1 MSIHRD
7 PTEEEKVKI
16 KNQHTS
22 DGKIRCFVDNHPIDN
37 EADIEYHHIKPFSRT
52 GPTEAQN
59 LAPVCKDHHFR
70 IRTLSITEYRDR
82 LRMEEFF
89 KFPTP
94 RKLSDV
100 LTDRIGLNNYAK
112 DFKYEIK
119 DSKIKVYLANIL
131 EPIEITLSSCPSTEY
146 KYFYIDLPVEYLNND
161 EKLQPRPLEIK
172 RLWELYRH
180 LIVNTQLSASIG
192 RLNGNK
198 ILLFDGQHKAAAQI
212 WAGRKSIECKIYINP
227 DIKILKETNLTAHD
241 KLRQMPFFTSVLIN
255 KWADIYKEEWQDYLE
270 TSGQKSEAAFV
281 AFLIEKGKNKTQA
294 INMILS
300 NIYESIIEDESNQV
314 NEYISDRNRTR
325 KNPLSINALK
335 LTIFKKFIAY
345 PPLNINL
352 EDLDELREY
361 ERQNLITLLNI
372 LTEET
377 LINRWAPER
386 NDNPHKLAE
395 RIYSAG
401 SLKAWSSILKDVIA
415 QVLNL
420 YDGNDRNK
428 IFLREVKDDKW
439 NDIRGRIKKLFEH
452 KIWVDLSPE
461 VMFNLRVNNEE
472 QVRKYFTDKE
482 LTVNWVLGGIGA

>member
-1 MSIHRD
+1 MSIHRV
-7 PTEEEKVKI
+7 PTEEEKIVI

-22 DGKIRCFVDNHPIDN
+22 GGKIRCFVDNHPIEN
-37 EADIEYHHIKPFSRT
+37 EDDIEYHHIKPFSLT
-52 GPTEAQN
+52 GPTEIQN

-94 RKLSDV
+94 RKLNDV
-100 LTDRIGLNNYAK
+100 LTNVIGLNDYAK
-112 DFKYEIK
+112 YFKYEIK
-119 DSKIKVYLANIL
+119 DSKIRVYLKNNL
-131 EPIEITLSSCPSTEY
+131 EPIDIPISTCPSTGY

-161 EKLQPRPLEIK
+161 ENLQPRPLEMQ
-172 RLWELYRH
+172 RLWDLYRH
-180 LIVNTQLSASIG
+180 LIINTQLSASIG
-192 RLNGNK
+192 RLNNNK

-212 WAGRKSIECKIYINP
+212 WAGRKAIECKIYINP
-227 DIKILKETNLTAHD
+227 DIKVLKETNLTAHD

-270 TSGQKSEAAFV
+270 TSGQKSEADFV

-294 INMILS
+294 ITMILS
-300 NIYESIIEDESNQV
+300 NIYDSIIEDESNQI

-335 LTIFKKFIAY
+335 QTIFKKFIAY

-352 EDLDELREY
+352 EELDELREY
-361 ERQNLITLLNI
+361 ERQNLVTLLNI
-372 LTEET
+372 ITEET
-377 LINRWAPER
+377 LVNRWAPER
-386 NDNPHKLAE
+386 NDNAHKLAE
-395 RIYSAG
+395 RIYAAG
-401 SLKAWSSILKDVIA
+401 SLKAWSSILKDVIT

-420 YDGNDRNK
+420 YDANDRNK

-439 NDIRGRIKKLFEH
+439 NDIRGRIKRLFEH
-452 KIWVDLSPE
+452 KIWVDPSPE
-461 VMFNLRVNNEE
+461 IMSNLRINNEV
-472 QVRKYFTDKE
+472 QVRQYFTNKD
-482 LTVNWVLGGIGA
+482 LTVNWILGVSGA